1 MLTAGTIQEVIQIL
15 EHIIEESIQKNSR
28 QGYFACLYRKM
39 TIAVKDGII
48 NGRFEDGIR
57 MEKLD
62 IHFAN
67 RYFAAYFNYA
77 QNKTLTQ
84 SWRMAF
90 DAAEQCY
97 TAIQH
102 LLLGMNA
109 HINLDL
115 GISAATISNGENI
128 QLLQN
133 DFNQI
138 NVIIGD
144 LINAVQTDLEE
155 ICWPMKFIRC
165 INNTHKDAVINF
177 SMKMARDTAWANAVA
192 LSNIPDGGKDFYC
205 SSLDSKIAIVAK
217 NITTP
222 KLSESLVL
230 KAVQWFEPKTVGQII
245 TALRD

>member
-1 MLTAGTIQEVIQIL
+1 MQTANTIQEVVQIL
-15 EHIIEESIQKNSR
+15 DHIIEESIQRNSR
-28 QGYFACLYRKM
+28 LGYFACLYRKM
-39 TIAVKDGII
+39 TVAVKDGVV
-48 NGRFEDGIR
+48 NGRFEDGAR

-67 RYFAAYFNYA
+67 RYFEAYFNYA
-77 QNKTLTQ
+77 QNKALTQ

-90 DAAEQCY
+90 DACKQSY

-115 GISAATISNGENI
+115 GISAAAISNGVNI
-128 QLLQN
+128 QLLQK

-165 INNTHKDAVINF
+165 INNSHKDAVINF

-192 LSNIPDGGKDFYC
+192 LSNIPDGGKEFYC
-205 SSLDSKIAIVAK
+205 NSLDNKITIVAK

-222 KLSESLVL
+222 KFSESLIL
-230 KAVQWFEPKTVGQII
+230 KTVQWFEPKTVRQII
-245 TALRD
+245 ASLKD